1 MRGLC
6 EGGAGMMGRRAFLA
20 VAGALLLGG
29 CSAGEKG
36 AGPAARGRAVASADA
51 PADATDEND
60 EEVGTVGELL
70 MTVTCGDAVVTYE
83 LNDSSAASALLA
95 QLPLTLEVDDFSDN
109 EKIFYPP
116 AELDVAGA
124 PLAESGEAGTLA
136 YYEPWGDVVMFYGPF
151 SPNGALYELGQAVAG
166 EDGIAG
172 LSGTIELALVE

>member
-6 EGGAGMMGRRAFLA
+6 EGGASMMGRRAFLA

-83 LNDSSAASALLA
+83 LNDSPAASALLA
-95 QLPLTLEVDDFSDN
+95 QLPLTLEVDDFSNN
-109 EKIFYPP
+109 EKVFYPP

-124 PLAESGEAGTLA
+124 PLAESRQGRLPTT
-136 YYEPWGDVVMFYGPF
+136 
-151 SPNGALYELGQAVAG
+151 SRGAT
-166 EDGIAG
+166 
-172 LSGTIELALVE
+172 S